1 MAIPDIPDMTED
13 EIRKGAEKLLGQGLR
28 DMDYGEIV
36 KVLTI
41 ANYTADL
48 CVRVLGDRDQ
58 LDWIG
63 DMPGIPDARPET
75 MVVDN
80 VLIGRPKDQ

>member
-1 MAIPDIPDMTED
+1 MAIPDMPDMTEN

-28 DMDYGEIV
+28 DKDYGEIV
-36 KVLTI
+36 KVLTV
-41 ANYTADL
+41 ANYAADL

-63 DMPGIPDARPET
+63 DMPVIPDARPET
-75 MVVDN
+75 LEVDN
-80 VLIGRPKDQ
+80 VLIGR